1 MKTIKLAA
9 VLIACAVITSLALSA
24 FSPEAFAAIVPV
36 QSGIDGHAAVSWLQ
50 DAMALANP
58 ALLALRAQRDDLTAR
73 AAAKIAEVKDDTPTD
88 DARRIEGEHGEL
100 LRELERVNGEIA
112 TMERADAARSPT
124 TAPAPDLA
132 AERARSAEIMDLGT
146 RAGMAREDIDGA
158 VRSGQ
163 TVEEFRRRAFDHMA
177 ARASSSATSS
187 VRVERDET
195 ETRRAALSE
204 ALSFR
209 IGGVAAVRRND
220 EGRLE
225 VVRALSGPAQSFAR
239 HGLAEMAAEVLGERS
254 MPRSF
259 AEREEVLR
267 RAFHTTTD
275 FPIIFEGSIN
285 RVLQARYI
293 QAQPTYRR
301 ISVQRNF
308 VDFRPHDVVRVGDFP
323 MLQPVGEGGKIKFG
337 TFGEAKETVVVA
349 PYAVQFALTR
359 QMLVND
365 HLGAIDQ
372 VLGSY
377 GDTVA
382 LFEEQTFYAMKGVAS
397 GLGPTLKEDNKTVFH
412 ADHGNLAGAGTV
424 IDVANLGKARAAMRK
439 QKNMSGAPINV
450 APRILLVG
458 PDKETEAEQVT
469 SSIQPQQAGN
479 VNPFSGR
486 LEVVATAQVSGNAWE
501 LYAEP
506 SALPVFQWGL
516 LEGYTAP
523 RMRIENPFGVSGVGI
538 SLEHDF
544 GCGAIDFRGAY
555 RNPGAAG

>member
-1 MKTIKLAA
+1 MCKTVKLAA
-9 VLIACAVITSLALSA
+9 MLIACAAITCLALV
-24 FSPEAFAAIVPV
+24 PDAFAALPPLPASTEVHAGAWLRDALTLASPV
-36 QSGIDGHAAVSWLQ
+36 
-50 DAMALANP
+50 
-58 ALLALRAQRDDLTAR
+58 LLGLRSQRDDLTAR
-73 AAAKIAEVKDDTPTD
+73 AAAKLAEVKDDTSAD
-88 DARRIEGEHGEL
+88 DARRIEEEHAAL

-112 TMERADAARSPT
+112 THERA
-124 TAPAPDLA
+124 APPANPPVPDLT
-132 AERARSAEIMDLGT
+132 AERTRAAEIMDLGT
-146 RAGMAREDIDGA
+146 RAGMAREDIDAA
-158 VRSGQ
+158 VRTGLA
-163 TVEEFRRRAFDHMA
+163 VDEFRRRAFDHMA
-177 ARASSSATSS
+177 ARAAADQTSS
-187 VRVERDET
+187 IGVGRDAT

-209 IGGVAAVRRND
+209 IGGVAAVRTGDNGAI
-220 EGRLE
+220 EA
-225 VVRALSGPAQSFAR
+225 VRALSAPAQAYAR
-239 HGLAEMAAEVLGERS
+239 HGIAEMAAEVLGERS

-275 FPIIFEGSIN
+275 FPIIFEGAIN
-285 RVLQARYI
+285 RVLQARYV

-308 VDFRPHDVVRVGDFP
+308 ADFRPHDVVRVGDFP
-323 MLQPVGEGGKIKFG
+323 MLQPVGESGKIKFG
-337 TFGEAKETVVVA
+337 TFGEAKESIVVA

-365 HLGAIDQ
+365 QLGAIDQ
-372 VLGSY
+372 VLGAY
-377 GDTVA
+377 GDMVA

-397 GLGPTLKEDNKTVFH
+397 GAGPTLKEDGKTLFH
-412 ADHGNLAGAGTV
+412 ADHGNLAAAGTA
-424 IDVANLGKARAAMRK
+424 IDVTNLGKARAAMRK
-439 QKNMSGAPINV
+439 QKNISGAPINV

-486 LEVVATAQVSGNAWE
+486 LEVIATAQVAGNAWE

-506 SALPVFQWGL
+506 SSLPVFQWGL
-516 LEGYTAP
+516 LDGYTAP
-523 RMRIENPFGVSGVGI
+523 RMRMESPFGVSGVGV

-555 RNPGAAG
+555 RNPGA